1 MASRALKGIAWVTAA
16 FAVMLIAAVIYV
28 VVALSSGPL
37 SVGFL
42 TNIVENRVSDS
53 IPGLKVE
60 LERVVIERGSNGGHP
75 TLRLADVRLTDTS
88 GNLIARAPRAAIAV
102 DIGEILTGNVKP
114 KKLEL
119 IGARILARRDSDGN
133 FAMGFSAENQTTGK
147 SDAGTQPVQPYVQP
161 DSPADGSTRSI
172 VETINNLLQNK
183 SNDPGTRSLEA
194 IEVTDAQIS
203 FKDEIQGQL
212 WISPRANL
220 RFKHADGGFA
230 LFMDA
235 DISADG
241 PTWRTEV
248 LTTYRTDSS
257 VFKVIAKVDGVTPA
271 DVARKLFAF
280 NQLAN
285 IDLPMSGEMEFSL
298 SNKGEM
304 LAGSGVL
311 SVKAGKVSFPGY
323 ISDPVLIDEGLLR
336 LKFEPQTGHLSI
348 NDSSLVIRG
357 TEAKFNGRFAPVRN
371 EQQEVIAAN
380 IDLEAQNVNIDTP
393 NAGAAG
399 SVIDQFKLRG
409 QALFNERRFLVDDLL
424 VLSGDGGVRV
434 RGQFVADGDAV
445 GVYMAGRGRSLR
457 HDLIRKLWP
466 PVIAAQSRKWYR
478 ENLRTGV
485 VEDAEFRVKLSGPQI
500 NTALEGKPLPVDA
513 VDLKFNATGVEF
525 TYADDLPPMTRAS
538 GQFHLTGQVFDIT
551 VQAGT
556 IPLPSGKSLGVT
568 GGNMQITELA
578 LPISPATLNL
588 NLESDVAGFHEYAD
602 LPPLA
607 LVSDSTFDLDSV
619 SGRGVVNL
627 SLAMP
632 LKPGITSSDIAVAAT
647 AKLSNGQIKN
657 AVEGIDINDAEIDLV
672 LDDTI
677 ITGKGTAKLGEKAA
691 RLTWRRPLSKSA
703 NADEDMTISATLSD
717 ADRQKLG
724 IDLAPFLT
732 GPTRLNVS
740 MVRRGSQIVSAKV
753 DADLSKASMAVDAI
767 GWSRKP
773 TKNTRA
779 RFNVGLNDDKFILL
793 NDLSVTG
800 GQLKILGKLRVNRKN
815 NSLHDASFPRFI
827 LSDTNQLALEIDNSS
842 GSLQMGVG
850 GASLD
855 ARPLISRIM
864 SSKVG
869 GNTSLQEP
877 PVSVNT
883 NISRI
888 YVHRGEVINNLQGRL
903 VTSGGAVQSA
913 EIRGKYRNGAPITM
927 RVTRDNNGQRRMR
940 VTGRDAGASLRA
952 TNLYSKISGGT
963 IDFGAILG
971 NPGQG
976 AIQRGLLE
984 VRNFA
989 VRNEAAL
996 SQIDNTARRAGRNT
1010 GPRSNDLRLSR
1021 LSVPFSV
1028 DNNFVRIGDALVQG
1042 PEIGASAQGII
1053 RKNDLAMD
1061 IGGTIIPAYALNSAI
1076 SNVPVLGD
1084 VLTGG
1089 RGQGVFGLNFA
1100 LKGSMNRPRFLVNP
1114 VSAIAPGIFRN
1125 IFTIGGGQTNSD
1137 GTARGTRQ
1145 QRGTVRQ
1152 PSTRQQNQRVRQQ
1165 DLQSTR

>member
-1 MASRALKGIAWVTAA
+1 
-16 FAVMLIAAVIYV
+16 MLIAAVIYV

-119 IGARILARRDSDGN
+119 IGARILARRDGDGN
-133 FAMGFSAENQTTGK
+133 FAMGFSVENQTTGK
-147 SDAGTQPVQPYVQP
+147 SDAGSQAVQPYVQP
-161 DSPADGSTRSI
+161 DSPADGSTRSV

-203 FKDEIQGQL
+203 FKDEIQNQL

-380 IDLEAQNVNIDTP
+380 IQLDAQNVNIDTP

-445 GVYMAGRGRSLR
+445 GVYMAGRGRSLQ

-485 VEDAEFRVKLSGPQI
+485 VDDAEFRVKLSGAQI
-500 NTALEGKPLPVDA
+500 NTALEGKPLPADA

-538 GQFHLTGQVFDIT
+538 GQFHLTGQVFDIA

-556 IPLPSGKSLGVT
+556 IPLPSGNSLGVT

-647 AKLSNGQIKN
+647 AKLSKGQIKN
-657 AVEGIDINDAEIDLV
+657 AIEGIDINDAEIDLV

-732 GPTRLNVS
+732 GPTRLTVS

-793 NDLSVTG
+793 DDLSVTG
-800 GQLKILGKLRVNRKN
+800 GKLKILGKLRVNRKN

-827 LSDTNQLALEIDNSS
+827 LSDTNQLALEVDNSS

-869 GNTSLQEP
+869 GNASLQEP

-984 VRNFA
+984 VRNFS

-996 SQIDNTARRAGRNT
+996 SQIDNTTRRAGRNT

-1137 GTARGTRQ
+1137 GTARGSRQ
-1145 QRGTVRQ
+1145 QRGTIRQ

-1165 DLQSTR
+1165 ELQSTR